1 VTTTQRRRRER
12 RKNKKII
19 EATPFVR
26 TSLENKTHKKKE
38 NKTKRFLFIK

>member
-1 VTTTQRRRRER
+1 VTTTQRTRRER

-26 TSLENKTHKKKE
+26 TSLENKTQKKK
-38 NKTKRFLFIK
+38 KIKQKGFLFIK